1 MITSRDE
8 LKKEISLVEK
18 DIKKD
23 AIIFSGCCA
32 LTVASLY
39 GTIVF
44 GQDLI
49 DFYKAGEILN
59 LKTKMALDWQEFKLA
74 ASTVP
79 GFFGTYG
86 MVDKGKKLC
95 KNIKRK
101 NILNKG
107 LK

>member
-1 MITSRDE
+1 MITNRDE
-8 LKKEISLVEK
+8 LKREISLVEK
-18 DIKKD
+18 NIKKD

-32 LTVASLY
+32 LTIVSLY

-59 LKTKMALDWQEFKLA
+59 LKTKMALDLHEFKVA
-74 ASTVP
+74 AATVP
-79 GFFGTYG
+79 GFFGTFG
-86 MVDKGKKLC
+86 MIDKGKKLC

-101 NILNKG
+101 EKLNQG

>member
-1 MITSRDE
+1 MNRMNPM
-8 LKKEISLVEK
+8 L
-18 DIKKD
+18 
-23 AIIFSGCCA
+23 
-32 LTVASLY
+32 
-39 GTIVF
+39 
-44 GQDLI
+44 LI

-74 ASTVP
+74 VSTVP